1 MGAVPKKKPSR
12 AKTRQRRA
20 HWHAETAAL
29 VRCPR
34 CRSPRLPHH
43 ACPVCG
49 TYRGRQVVPVEVPGR

>member
-12 AKTRQRRA
+12 ARTRKRRM
-20 HWHAETAAL
+20 HLHADVAPL

-34 CRSPRLPHH
+34 CRSPRVPHH

-49 TYRGRQVVPVEVPGR
+49 TYRGRQVLAIEEAS